1 MAFLNIHKGKKH
13 VLIVIFS
20 LVFFTTTLKIE
31 AQPDSL
37 FFIQPEVPIVPIW
50 LQVNEAGMFINQVSF
65 TNWNAGGVNS
75 ISAVLYAKARAK
87 YKQDGMFWN
96 TTLSGRYGINKQ
108 QGEMLKKTDDIVELK
123 SNFGYRNSEES
134 NWFYSARFNF
144 STQFSNGFNYPNT
157 DRPISRFMA
166 PGYLFFGAGIE
177 YGKNIETMSL
187 YMSPLT
193 MKTTFVLDDEL
204 SNAGSFGVDPAIYD
218 MEGNIIRRGSSTRKE
233 LGILLTNA
241 FETELFENIQFN
253 NLLSLYTDYL
263 NRFGNVDIDWEINFN
278 FVVNN
283 YVKASLGSHIRYDN
297 DVKNKVTIA
306 QTNEVT
312 VEEGAKVQWK
322 QLLGIGVQVDF

>member
-1 MAFLNIHKGKKH
+1 MAFLNICKFWNEKVIVALSVILFVT
-13 VLIVIFS
+13 VLK
-20 LVFFTTTLKIE
+20 TQ

-37 FFIQPEVPIVPIW
+37 FFKQPEAPVIPLW
-50 LQVNEAGMFINQVSF
+50 SQTNEAGMLINQVSF

-75 ISAVLYAKARAK
+75 ISAVIFSKARAR
-87 YKQDGMFWN
+87 YKLNGMFWN

-108 QGEMLKKTDDIVELK
+108 QGEVLRKTDDILELK
-123 SNFGYRNSEES
+123 SNFGYRKSENS
-134 NWFYSARFNF
+134 NWFYSSRFNF

-157 DRPISRFMA
+157 NKPISRFMA

-187 YMSPLT
+187 YISPLT

-218 MEGNIIRRGSSTRKE
+218 IEGNIVREGSSTRKE

-241 FETELFENIQFN
+241 YETELFENIHFN

-263 NRFGNVDIDWEINFN
+263 NRFGNIDIDWEINFN

-306 QTNEVT
+306 ETNEVT

-322 QLLGIGVQVDF
+322 QLLGIGVQVNF